1 MFEVNS
7 EIKVRIEKVNDII
20 WESVSDGCVRY
31 SSDKVQKMVFIIDD
45 FYKNPDEVRE
55 YALTAK
61 TYTDK
66 DRLAGAIGRRV
77 WDEEYDI
84 MNQLKINLC
93 PIFEQLCQNG
103 ILNLIKN
110 IIIINGNT

>member
-7 EIKVRIEKVNDII
+7 ELKVKIERVNDIR
-20 WESVSDGCVRY
+20 WESVSDGVVKY

-55 YALTAK
+55 YAIKSK

-77 WDEEYDI
+77 WDEELYIMKELKNI
-84 MNQLKINLC
+84 MN
-93 PIFEQLCQNG
+93 
-103 ILNLIKN
+103 
-110 IIIINGNT
+110 